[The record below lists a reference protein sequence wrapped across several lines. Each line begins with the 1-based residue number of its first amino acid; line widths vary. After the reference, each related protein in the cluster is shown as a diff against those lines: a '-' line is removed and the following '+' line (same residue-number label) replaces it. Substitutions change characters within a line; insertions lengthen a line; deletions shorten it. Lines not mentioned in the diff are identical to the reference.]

1 MLGTFRSILFIFSLI
16 LCLGKPSFAE
26 NRVFTNEDV
35 RQLFEK
41 SEDFK
46 KSHSVM
52 KQQRERLKAILN
64 GFLVGDTQTINEKSD
79 ELLQA
84 MKEVIAGYPPSGE
97 KESAAWQSMADIVN
111 ETYLMKEEASKNDY
125 NKAYVHFSHISR
137 SCIQCHQVVREWGKL
152 PEPAPPAEEKNLS
165 PDAANQKEAASKK
178 STKKNNPDAPLVS
191 Q

>member
-1 MLGTFRSILFIFSLI
+1 MRIIFGSMFCSVVLITCFGT
-16 LCLGKPSFAE
+16 PSFAE
-26 NRVFTNEDV
+26 NQVFTNEDV
-35 RQLFEK
+35 RQLSEK

-52 KQQRERLKAILN
+52 IQQRERLKAILN

-79 ELLQA
+79 ELLKS
-84 MKEVIAGYPPSGE
+84 MKEVIENHPPSGE

-111 ETYLMKEEASKNDY
+111 ETNLMKEEASKNDY
-125 NKAYVHFSHISR
+125 DKAYVHFSRIAG

-152 PEPAPPAEEKNLS
+152 PEPLPHPEEKNAS
-165 PDAANQKEAASKK
+165 SDATNQKEAISKK
-178 STKKNNPDAPLVS
+178 STKKNNPNEPLVS